1 MSQKKVEHE
10 KKNRQCNTKIYDS
23 SDFYSHLFLYGTVI
37 AGGLAISKNLSLE
50 SADIQAFVMER
61 LPIVWDF

>member
-1 MSQKKVEHE
+1 MIVILQ
-10 KKNRQCNTKIYDS
+10 Y
-23 SDFYSHLFLYGTVI
+23 YMYGTVI

-50 SADIQAFVMER
+50 CKDIQAFVMER

>member
-1 MSQKKVEHE
+1 MCVVLLRLVILMQPTMLGFEVLS
-10 KKNRQCNTKIYDS
+10 Y
-23 SDFYSHLFLYGTVI
+23 YGSII
-37 AGGLAISKNLSLE
+37 AGGLAVSKNLSLE